1 MDMLATTGS
10 PGTVSTAQE
19 RPDANTPSPA
29 APQRARVILYSAS
42 GNGPTELLARARSA
56 GSPFQIASDHHQ
68 LSAALS
74 SGNIDVVLVD
84 ENATPG
90 APHLFIRSI
99 RDRSDAGII
108 LLYANHDTSS
118 VVLALE
124 FGADDC
130 FAQDLAAS
138 EALAR
143 IRALQSRLS
152 RRGQSGSPGFEFEGW
167 RLDKLTRTL
176 LNPAGSTVRLT
187 VREYEAL
194 VLLLENANRPVTREQ
209 LLETDA
215 LGATRAADA
224 LVGRLK
230 RKLTRA
236 GARPDL
242 IRPIRSV
249 GYQLAAN
256 TRTLG

>member
-1 MDMLATTGS
+1 MLATAS
-10 PGTVSTAQE
+10 PPGPVTPAQD
-19 RPDANTPSPA
+19 RPDEDASIAAPSP
-29 APQRARVILYSAS
+29 RARVVLYSDRSS
-42 GNGPTELLARARSA
+42 GLSELLARARNS
-56 GSPFQIASDHHQ
+56 GSPFQIVSDQHQ
-68 LSAALS
+68 LTSALA
-74 SGNIDVVLVD
+74 SGHVDVVLID
-84 ENATPG
+84 ETATPN
-90 APHLFIRSI
+90 AAHLFIRSI

-108 LLYANHDTSS
+108 LLYSRHETSS

-130 FAQDLAAS
+130 FGRDLAAS

-143 IRALQSRLS
+143 IRALQTRVSRNKD
-152 RRGQSGSPGFEFEGW
+152 QGSPGFEFEGW
-167 RLDKLTRTL
+167 RLDQLSRTL
-176 LNPAGSTVRLT
+176 LDPAGKPVRLT
-187 VREYEAL
+187 VREYETL
-194 VLLLENANRPVTREQ
+194 VLLLENANRAVTREQ
-209 LLETDA
+209 LLETDT
-215 LGATRAADA
+215 LGPTRAADA